1 MAMKETR
8 VRQTRG
14 TLYGIGVGPGDPEL
28 LTLKAAR
35 VLRSSH
41 CIYLP
46 TSRLSIQN
54 YVQETVLHYASST
67 CEICPVTFSL
77 AADSE
82 QRRDHWQQTAGEIA
96 ERLQAGQDVAFVTLG
111 DALLY
116 STYIY
121 LLRALYRI
129 LPEARIETI
138 PGISSFS
145 LAAALANMPLGEG
158 TLPLQIIPSANELGM
173 IADVVASGSGV
184 VLMKIGSRLQE
195 ILALLDQADALER
208 SVFVSRA
215 GMPEQ
220 RVEHDL
226 NRLRGADEKT
236 GNLAVII
243 VQGIAKQ

>member
-1 MAMKETR
+1 MAMTETLD
-8 VRQTRG
+8 RQTKG

-35 VLRSSH
+35 ILRSSH

-46 TSRLSIQN
+46 TSRLSTQD
-54 YVQETVLHYASST
+54 YVQEIVHHYADNT

-77 AADSE
+77 AADSD
-82 QRRDHWQQTAGEIA
+82 QRRDHWQQTAAEIT
-96 ERLQAGQDVAFVTLG
+96 ERLNSGQDVAFVTLG

-121 LLRALYRI
+121 LIRALHRI
-129 LPEARIETI
+129 MPEARVETI

-145 LAAALANMPLGEG
+145 LAAALTNMPLGEG
-158 TLPLQIIPSANELGM
+158 ALPLQVIPSANDLDM
-173 IADVVASGSGV
+173 IAAAIANGSGV

-215 GMPEQ
+215 GLPEQ
-220 RVEHDL
+220 RVEYDL
-226 NRLRGADEKT
+226 NCLRDADEKA

-243 VQGIAKQ
+243 VQGIAKH